1 MDYRGGRELAKWQW
15 DVIHDPGVVV
25 RMFERDKDVMI
36 VTDRNKNSITIRW
49 QKCTPQLIANKKM
62 LRYDAV
68 CLDDKENVTY
78 YRLINDRGIVAS
90 YLENSAE
97 VIQKYSISFDKENWH
112 TLSLSDYQDDCLSCE
127 LTSLLGQIV
136 GETGKLVGSYALP
149 AEDIYILVTG
159 EDFDGEE
166 ASRIAAGGFLV
177 LELVQVGKVAKFIK
191 GGKILATGGRKVDVP
206 IRVFKQF
213 VQKTAEDA
221 VIDLSAQFLVGFV
234 KNAVNYP
241 EEDGSEVAKRTLL
254 EVKLKDAIVTGMIDY
269 ASFDSKTKAA
279 FDCALKMFSRI
290 ERKGTCIELGT
301 LGRGMADC
309 AIIFGVRYIFKYM
322 KHTSQY
328 KELVDLL
335 QENRNYDI
343 ILEKVSDILSEDAME
358 NFIQTLSENSIQA
371 TYGD

>member
-15 DVIHDPGVVV
+15 DVIHDLGVVV

-36 VTDRNKNSITIRW
+36 VTDRNKKSITIRW
-49 QKCTPQLIANKKM
+49 NTDKNGVIANKKM

-68 CLDDKENVTY
+68 CSDEKENVTY
-78 YRLINDRGIVAS
+78 YRLINYGGIVAN
-90 YLENSAE
+90 YLENSVE
-97 VIQKYSISFDKENWH
+97 VIQKYSITFDKENWH

-127 LTSLLGQIV
+127 LTSLLGQMV

-254 EVKLKDAIVTGMIDY
+254 EVKLKDAIVAGMIDY
-269 ASFDSKTKAA
+269 ASFDLDTQAA
-279 FDCALKMFSRI
+279 FDCALKMFGRI
-290 ERKGTCIELGT
+290 EKNGTCIELST
-301 LGRGMADC
+301 FGRGVWDC
-309 AIIFGVRYIFKYM
+309 FVIFGVRYIFKYM

-343 ILEKVSDILSEDAME
+343 MLEKVSDILSPETME
-358 NFIQTLSENSIQA
+358 NFVQTLSENSIQA
-371 TYGD
+371 TYGN